1 MENEDNKPEEKTGS
15 NLPFLVHLEE
25 LRRRLL
31 KSVITIVVMSGIAF
45 YFSDYL
51 IKFIKI
57 PFGDDIELYNIQ
69 VTGAFYAY
77 LKVSIITGI
86 LVSLPVI
93 FFQMWSFVA
102 PGLYRREKTAILP
115 LVFVSSLLF
124 AAGATFCYLM
134 VLPLAFDFLI
144 GFSEGLVVNTIT
156 IGSYIGFVGLLL
168 IAFGFGFQL
177 PVIAFFLGKMGI
189 VTSRLLAKGRRFAAV
204 GILIAGAIITPP
216 DVFTQFLLAVPLY
229 ILYEISIIVVRFTG
243 RREKRNKNPE
253 TPAG

>member
-1 MENEDNKPEEKTGS
+1 MVDEEHKSERSTGS
-15 NLPFLVHLEE
+15 GMGFLQHLEE

-31 KSVITIVVMSGIAF
+31 KAVITVVVMSAIAF
-45 YFSDYL
+45 YFSDQL
-51 IKFIKI
+51 IKLIKI
-57 PFGDDIELYNIQ
+57 PFGDDIELYNIA

-93 FFQMWSFVA
+93 FFQMWAFVA

-115 LVFVSSLLF
+115 LVFISTVLF
-124 AAGATFCYLM
+124 AAGAVFCYLI

-156 IGSYIGFVGLLL
+156 IGSYISFVGLLL
-168 IAFGFGFQL
+168 VAFGFGFQL
-177 PVIAFFLGKMGI
+177 PVLAYFLGKMGFI
-189 VTSRLLAKGRRFAAV
+189 TSALLCKGRRFAIV

-229 ILYEISIIVVRFTG
+229 ILYEVSIIVVRLTG
-243 RREKRNKNPE
+243 RREKTEEVTE
-253 TPAG
+253 TSTD